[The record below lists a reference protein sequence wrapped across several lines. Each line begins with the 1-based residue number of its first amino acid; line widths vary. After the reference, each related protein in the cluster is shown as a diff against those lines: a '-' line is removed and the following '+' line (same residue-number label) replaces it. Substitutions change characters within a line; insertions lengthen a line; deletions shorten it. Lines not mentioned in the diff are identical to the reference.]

1 MVQVQDGQ
9 DYSDF
14 ECALYQKFDNPPD
27 VGLANYFVVTAINAV
42 ENKIETVHHNH
53 DYKISSKNLEIWR
66 NIFAKNLV

>member
-14 ECALYQKFDNPPD
+14 ERALYEKSDNPPD

-42 ENKIETVHHNH
+42 ENKIENVHHNH

-66 NIFAKNLV
+66 KIFTENLV